1 MAYIQALRD
10 LHSYMATSQVKK
22 MLILW
27 WKSPGKRLA

>member
-27 WKSPGKRLA
+27 